1 MITNLRRH
9 RIMAGK
15 KKSEQRIDSVGRRIR
30 ALRLAR
36 NMSIE
41 DLGKKTSVSSVTIS
55 NIEKGIYSPK
65 LNTILEIAK
74 ALDTTIIHLIE
85 DVDEPKIFKIEKNK
99 QRLESAE
106 GIVLH
111 DFGPIMMDKRMT
123 VYIMEMEKDASTVE
137 HDSFDGNEF
146 IHVLSGE
153 VSVAI
158 EDKTHTLVDGE
169 SLYFHGSYRH
179 TLNAVK
185 PAKIV
190 FISTNSP

>member
-1 MITNLRRH
+1 MVQKKRMKK
-9 RIMAGK
+9 RIG
-15 KKSEQRIDSVGRRIR
+15 IVGRRIR

-65 LNTILEIAK
+65 LSTVLEIAK
-74 ALDTTIIHLIE
+74 ALGTTIVHLVE
-85 DVDEPKIFKIEKNK
+85 DVDEPRIFKIGKDK
-99 QRLESAE
+99 QRVESAE

-111 DFGPIMMDKRMT
+111 DFSPVMMDKRVS
-123 VYIMEMEKDASTVE
+123 VYIMVLEKDASTRE

-153 VSVAI
+153 VSVDI
-158 EDKTHTLVDGE
+158 EDKTFALTEGE
-169 SLYFHGSYRH
+169 SLYFHGSFRH
-179 TLNAVK
+179 AIKASVK
-185 PAKIV
+185 AKIV
-190 FISTNSP
+190 FISMFSF